1 MELTKDDKR
10 IAKDIIRRG
19 ILRRHAQWQQE
30 LRKLLDKPFAE
41 NNNEYDR
48 SMQITAKAR
57 NFYKEAMELE
67 EYYRNSMLLIGLAN
81 LYYRHLITD
90 DDLAELSETVR
101 QAILLILNV

>member
-57 NFYKEAMELE
+57 KFYKEAMGME
-67 EYYRNSMLLIGLAN
+67 EYYRNSMLLMGLAN

-101 QAILLILNV
+101 QAILLILNG